1 LARPVPFKIE
11 SDKKYKINIK
21 SVKFNEE
28 TKPKNIKKNKK
39 YLQFRSIDQQYKK
52 IYQNNA
58 IIYIPKKN

>member
-11 SDKKYKINIK
+11 SDKKSKINIK